1 MSDQEE
7 KKSSGCRKGCG
18 CLIIVI
24 TAIFLGIIGLAF
36 LVYREVK
43 NNLSPYVEP
52 SPRVSVVIELNDDA
66 AERLK
71 HKMAKI
77 SGQLAGNSCWA
88 FPEDEKATPL
98 QPTLE
103 NLNNPELV
111 AMNSEEITTLIN
123 QLLTDSYFPTKIEV
137 TLDRNRAKITGSI
150 LTFGQYVN
158 FSSEAQIFFTD
169 GQWYF
174 IPDNLFL
181 ANEDL
186 MKNKEMQEQNVIDS
200 ILQKIHFNA
209 DIRARMS
216 HFCPKQVFVDE
227 GMLYFDLRETTVNEA
242 GAKKTTAKKTKSETT
257 KTETHS
263 EDVPN

>member
-1 MSDQEE
+1 MNDQQA
-7 KKSSGCRKGCG
+7 KKNSGCRKGCG

-24 TAIFLGIIGLAF
+24 IVIFLGILGLAF

-43 NNLSPYVEP
+43 NNLSPYIEP
-52 SPRVSVVIELNDDA
+52 SPRVSIVKQLDEDA

-71 HKMAKI
+71 HKIAKI
-77 SGQLAGNSCWA
+77 SGQLAGSSCWA
-88 FPEDEKATPL
+88 FPEEEQLTPL
-98 QPTLE
+98 QPTLQD
-103 NLNNPELV
+103 LNNPELV
-111 AMNSEEITTLIN
+111 AMNSEEVTSLIN
-123 QLLTDSYFPTKIEV
+123 QLLMDSYFPTTIEI
-137 TLDRNRAKITGSI
+137 TLEGNRAKIAGSL

-158 FSSEAQIFFTD
+158 FTSEAQIFFTD

-186 MKNKEMQEQNVIDS
+186 MKKKEMQEQNPIES
-200 ILQKIHFNA
+200 IMQKMHFNA

-227 GMLYFDLRETTVNEA
+227 GMLYFDLREANADRGKDIHVKSSDPGTVP
-242 GAKKTTAKKTKSETT
+242 
-257 KTETHS
+257 
-263 EDVPN
+263 D